1 MTLAG
6 GGTQAARLADLSAG
20 GALLRDGPQLQ
31 PQARGT
37 LHLEAVPFPLPFKV
51 RESGNEG
58 SVRRGDRCE
67 IRASVGASGLAPR
80 RLRASSSVQL
90 PLKLRRVSL
99 RRSPAIV
106 PMRPFDLR
114 VRLTECV
121 VSLRLCVG
129 RSFPSPI
136 MCVGKRPLL
145 CVGPFIIVRRYNQAR
160 IILTYLNWGPHQL
173 VLAGL
178 GPYRGRYRVA
188 GQVPGSPSLICLSM
202 PARSLRSR
210 TRRAFARGPA
220 ALLDLRSARR
230 PWGIRSGRRN
240 DQSPIEQRNWET
252 LVAQAGI
259 AMAGSNG
266 LPVFST
272 PKQITSSLRIAA
284 TTICL
289 GLRRPACFRRSTSAM
304 TAGL

>member
-1 MTLAG
+1 MLWIISG
-6 GGTQAARLADLSAG
+6 FGSRRTQAESASQTG
-20 GALLRDGPQLQ
+20 
-31 PQARGT
+31 RGT
-37 LHLEAVPFPLPFKV
+37 TRKDVDGAHSDV
-51 RESGNEG
+51 
-58 SVRRGDRCE
+58 DR
-67 IRASVGASGLAPR
+67 
-80 RLRASSSVQL
+80 
-90 PLKLRRVSL
+90 
-99 RRSPAIV
+99 
-106 PMRPFDLR
+106 
-114 VRLTECV
+114 
-121 VSLRLCVG
+121 
-129 RSFPSPI
+129 
-136 MCVGKRPLL
+136 
-145 CVGPFIIVRRYNQAR
+145 
-160 IILTYLNWGPHQL
+160 
-173 VLAGL
+173 
-178 GPYRGRYRVA
+178 RGRYRVA

>member
-1 MTLAG
+1 MGCSLG
-6 GGTQAARLADLSAG
+6 IRRLPEARF
-20 GALLRDGPQLQ
+20 LRSLRQ
-31 PQARGT
+31 
-37 LHLEAVPFPLPFKV
+37 
-51 RESGNEG
+51 
-58 SVRRGDRCE
+58 
-67 IRASVGASGLAPR
+67 GASQP
-80 RLRASSSVQL
+80 SF
-90 PLKLRRVSL
+90 
-99 RRSPAIV
+99 PA
-106 PMRPFDLR
+106 
-114 VRLTECV
+114 
-121 VSLRLCVG
+121 SLRLHRLRQCLIVL
-129 RSFPSPI
+129 RPSHTPCAQSQR
-136 MCVGKRPLL
+136 MCAWRCDPSQTIRTQSASESRG
-145 CVGPFIIVRRYNQAR
+145 GPFIIVRRYNQAR
-160 IILTYLNWGPHQL
+160 IILTYLNRGPHQH

>member
-58 SVRRGDRCE
+58 SVRCGDRCE

-90 PLKLRRVSL
+90 PLKLRWVSL

-160 IILTYLNWGPHQL
+160 IILMYLNSGTAPTR
-173 VLAGL
+173 A
-178 GPYRGRYRVA
+178 
-188 GQVPGSPSLICLSM
+188 
-202 PARSLRSR
+202 SR
-210 TRRAFARGPA
+210 AWSVSR
-220 ALLDLRSARR
+220 
-230 PWGIRSGRRN
+230 
-240 DQSPIEQRNWET
+240 
-252 LVAQAGI
+252 
-259 AMAGSNG
+259 
-266 LPVFST
+266 
-272 PKQITSSLRIAA
+272 
-284 TTICL
+284 
-289 GLRRPACFRRSTSAM
+289 
-304 TAGL
+304 